1 MTISN
6 LSLFSQNVTPT
17 TEFIKI
23 PVPVVKR
30 IVIDLVRGDSAM
42 AQLQQSNLY
51 LAELEKKSKMQD
63 SMIVAYKT
71 VDVNN
76 QKIISNLER
85 KVEIVEGEY
94 KTVSKELKKQKVK
107 SKFTNLLSSGTILT
121 LVYFLISK

>member
-1 MTISN
+1 MTISS

-17 TEFIKI
+17 TEFINI

-42 AQLQQSNLY
+42 AQLHQSNLQ
-51 LAELEKKSKMQD
+51 LVELEKKSKMQD

-94 KTVSKELKKQKVK
+94 KMVSKELKKQKVK

-121 LVYFLISK
+121 LTYFLISR

>member
-17 TEFIKI
+17 TEFIRI

-42 AQLQQSNLY
+42 AQLQQSNLQ

>member
-1 MTISN
+1 MTISS

-17 TEFIKI
+17 TEFINI

-42 AQLQQSNLY
+42 AQLHQSNLQ
-51 LAELEKKSKMQD
+51 LVELEKKSKMQD

-121 LVYFLISK
+121 LTYFLISR

>member
-85 KVEIVEGEY
+85 KVEIVQGEF